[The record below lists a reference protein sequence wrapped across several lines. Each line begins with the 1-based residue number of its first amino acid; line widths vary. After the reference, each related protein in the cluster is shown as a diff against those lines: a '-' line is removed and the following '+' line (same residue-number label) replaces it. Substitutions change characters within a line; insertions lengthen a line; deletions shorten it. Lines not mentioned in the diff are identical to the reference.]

1 MTISATVTLV
11 PGAMGVLDGT
21 TFAVVVITVGTVATA
36 VVWVVLG
43 VVVWVVVAAGAVVP
57 P

>member
-1 MTISATVTLV
+1 M
-11 PGAMGVLDGT
+11 DGT

-43 VVVWVVVAAGAVVP
+43 VVVWEVVAAGAVVP